1 MSALETLRRHLGSA
15 LQTDELHR
23 MLYATDASVYRERPL
38 GVAWPRHAEDLG
50 FIVEWAA
57 ATGIP
62 LIPRTAGTSLAGQV
76 VGQGLVLDFSR
87 YMTRILE
94 IDPDRSTVTVEPGV
108 IRDQLNRALL
118 SHGLQF
124 GPNTSTANRCMIGG
138 MVGNNSCGSTSIV
151 YGSTRDRL
159 LALDTLLSDG
169 SSARF
174 GALDGQDWHNAALRP
189 GLEGRLYHQIS
200 GLLSRP
206 EVAAEIRDRYPKPA
220 IHRRNT
226 GYALDILLGMAPFTP
241 GGPPFNF
248 CALLAGSEGTLALSH
263 RITLGLDPL
272 PPPHHVLVCAHYHHM
287 RDMTEAVL
295 VAMRHPLHACE
306 LMDRTVLE
314 CTRAS
319 REQRANRFFLE
330 GDPAAVLIMECRGH
344 TLAEAESLAGS
355 LITDLKAGG
364 GAYAFPVVRP
374 PDTRRVWDLRA
385 AGLGVLAN
393 LPGDAKAVACIED
406 TAVALD
412 DLPDYIDDLD
422 RLIRGYG
429 QRAAYF
435 AHAGAGEIHV
445 RPILDLKKSRD
456 QALFRDI
463 TASVADLVGRYKG
476 SFSGEHG
483 DGRLRGS
490 FIPRLYGERI
500 SGWFGELKAA
510 WDPAG
515 IFNPGKITAV
525 PPMLESLRYAPD
537 QPTRHF
543 GTALDFSDA
552 GGILR
557 MAERCNGSGD
567 CRKLPESGGTMC
579 PSFQVTRAEKDSPR
593 GRANVLREC
602 LTHGGDDP
610 FGAPALAEAMD
621 LCLSCKGC
629 TRECPSGVDIS
640 LMKAEWQHQVH
651 RRQGVPLRSR
661 IFGDLDR
668 WNRLAI
674 LAPGL
679 ANAIAA
685 LPPVRRLIG
694 RLAGIHPQRTLPRWN
709 SGRFRQWFQRSGRHI
724 PLSGPQRG
732 RVWLLADEFT
742 EHFDLQV
749 GQAAVRLLH
758 GLGYAVEIPPHRES
772 GRAAISRG
780 LLDRARDLARANIAA
795 LAPLVREDRPLIGLE
810 PSALLGFRDEYPRL
824 ATPDHRESARHL
836 AGYCMLLEEFLYL
849 EALAGR
855 ISAQDFDDT
864 PRRIVLHGHCH
875 QKALSEQSQAAHI
888 LALPAGHR
896 VEILATGCCGMAGS
910 FGYEKEHYDLSMDVG
925 ELTLFPAL
933 RGLDETTLIAAPGH
947 SCRHQIADGVARK
960 ALHPAEI
967 LVECLRKDRRL

>member
-1 MSALETLRRHLGSA
+1 MSALEKLRPLLGEA
-15 LQTDELHR
+15 LCTDALHR
-23 MLYATDASVYRERPL
+23 MLYATDASVYRERPM
-38 GVAWPRHAEDLG
+38 GVAWPRNVDDLG
-50 FIVEWAA
+50 HIVSWAA
-57 ATGIP
+57 AEGIP

-76 VGQGLVLDFSR
+76 VGRGLVLDFSR

-94 IDPDRSTVTVEPGV
+94 IDPQRRSATVEPGV

-118 SHGLQF
+118 PYGLQF

-138 MVGNNSCGSTSIV
+138 MVGNNSCGSSSIV

-169 SSARF
+169 SAARF
-174 GALDGQDWHNAALRP
+174 EALDGPAWRAAALRP
-189 GLEGRLYHQIS
+189 DLEGRLYARIGS
-200 GLLSRP
+200 LLSRP
-206 EVAAEIRDRYPKPA
+206 EAAAEIRARYPKPA

-248 CALLAGSEGTLALSH
+248 CALLAGSEGTLALTH
-263 RITLGLDPL
+263 RITLQLDDL
-272 PPPHHVLVCAHYHHM
+272 PPPHHVLVCAHYRHM

-295 VAMRHPLHACE
+295 TAMRHPLYACE

-330 GDPAAVLIMECRGH
+330 GDPAAVLIMECRGQ
-344 TLAEAESLAGS
+344 TPAEAESHAEA
-355 LITDLKAGG
+355 LIADLKALGS
-364 GAYAFPVVRP
+364 AYAFPVVRP
-374 PDTRRVWDLRA
+374 PDSRRVWDLRA

-406 TAVALD
+406 TAVALE

-445 RPILDLKKSRD
+445 RPILDLKKACD
-456 QALFRDI
+456 QALFHDI
-463 TASVADLVGRYKG
+463 TASVAELVGRYKG

-490 FIPRLYGERI
+490 FIPPLYGERI
-500 SGWFGELKAA
+500 SGWFGELKAT

-537 QPTRHF
+537 QPTRHVD
-543 GTALDFSDA
+543 TALDFSDA

-579 PSFQVTRAEKDSPR
+579 PSYQVTRAEKDSPR

-602 LTHGGDDP
+602 LTHGGEYP
-610 FGAPALAEAMD
+610 FDSPELAEAMD

-651 RRQGVPLRSR
+651 RQGGIPWRTRL
-661 IFGDLDR
+661 FGELDR
-668 WNRLAI
+668 WNRLAA

-679 ANAIAA
+679 ANTLAA
-685 LPPVRRLIG
+685 LPPLRALIG
-694 RLAGIHPQRTLPRWN
+694 RLAGIHPRRRLPQWN
-709 SGRFRQWFQRSGRHI
+709 ARRFRSWFRRAGRELPPI
-724 PLSGPQRG
+724 GKERG
-732 RVWLLADEFT
+732 QVWLLADEFT
-742 EHFDLQV
+742 EHYDLAV
-749 GQAAVRLLH
+749 GQAAVRLLQ
-758 GLGYAVEIPPHRES
+758 GLGYRVTIPPHRES
-772 GRAAISRG
+772 GRAAISKG
-780 LLDRARDLARANIAA
+780 MLDRARALARHNIRA
-795 LAPLVREDRPLIGLE
+795 LAPLVSPERPLIGLE

-824 ATPDHRESARHL
+824 AGQELREEAEHL
-836 AGYCMLLEEFLYL
+836 RENSFLLEEFLYR
-849 EALAGR
+849 EAEAGR
-855 ISAQDFDDT
+855 IGPEDFDGQ
-864 PRRIVLHGHCH
+864 RRHIVLHGHCH

-910 FGYEKEHYDLSMDVG
+910 FGYEKGHYDLSMGVG

-933 RGLDETTLIAAPGH
+933 RGLEDKALIAASGH
-947 SCRHQIADGVARK
+947 SCRHQIADGTGRR
-960 ALHPAEI
+960 ALHVAEI
-967 LVECLRKDRRL
+967 LADCLRKCD